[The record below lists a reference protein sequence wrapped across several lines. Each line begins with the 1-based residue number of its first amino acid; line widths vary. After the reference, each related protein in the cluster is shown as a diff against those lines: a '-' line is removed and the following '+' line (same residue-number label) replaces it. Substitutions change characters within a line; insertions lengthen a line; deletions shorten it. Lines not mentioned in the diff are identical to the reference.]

1 MIIATIIPAP
11 IGPRPVFRAMPGAF
25 LISTSSATIV
35 ATSESTSVDAHEAL
49 VPLRLGEERAAEVVV
64 LVELRQV
71 ELPGTVVR
79 KRKYAATSQTTTAAA
94 VIVATPQAGHLRVA
108 VISDIHANL
117 HALEAVL
124 AAIDADPP
132 DELWCL
138 GDLVGYG
145 PRPNEVVEIVRE
157 RARICLVGNH
167 DLGVLGRLDLD
178 EFTPD
183 AAAVARWT
191 QTVLLDESRAYLE
204 SLEPEAK
211 VEGAELYH
219 ASPRDPV
226 WEYVIT
232 PEAALG
238 ALEVDGRAPVVL
250 VGHSHVALAISLA
263 DGALDGGVAPDGT
276 EVDLERAR
284 WLLNPGSV
292 GQPRD
297 GDPRAAWLELD
308 FDARRGAL
316 PPRRVRHRPHAGGD
330 GRAGPP
336 RGARGAL

>member
-1 MIIATIIPAP
+1 M
-11 IGPRPVFRAMPGAF
+11 
-25 LISTSSATIV
+25 
-35 ATSESTSVDAHEAL
+35 
-49 VPLRLGEERAAEVVV
+49 
-64 LVELRQV
+64 
-71 ELPGTVVR
+71 
-79 KRKYAATSQTTTAAA
+79 
-94 VIVATPQAGHLRVA
+94 RVA
-108 VISDIHANL
+108 VVSDIHANL

-124 AAIDADPP
+124 GAIDADPP

-145 PRPNEVVEIVRE
+145 PRPNEVVDLVRE

-183 AAAVARWT
+183 AATVARWT
-191 QTVLLDESRAYLE
+191 RTVLLDESRAYLE

-211 VEGAELYH
+211 VDGAELYH

-232 PEAALG
+232 PEAALA
-238 ALEVDGRAPVVL
+238 ALEGTVAPAVL
-250 VGHSHVALAISLA
+250 VGHSHVALAISLGG
-263 DGALDGGVAPDGT
+263 GALDGSVAPEGT
-276 EVDLERAR
+276 EVDLGRAR

-297 GDPRAAWLELD
+297 GDPNAAWLELD
-308 FDARRGAL
+308 FDEGTARFQRVEYDVVRTQTEMDERDLPEALAERLAHGA
-316 PPRRVRHRPHAGGD
+316 
-330 GRAGPP
+330 
-336 RGARGAL
+336 

>member
-1 MIIATIIPAP
+1 M
-11 IGPRPVFRAMPGAF
+11 
-25 LISTSSATIV
+25 
-35 ATSESTSVDAHEAL
+35 
-49 VPLRLGEERAAEVVV
+49 
-64 LVELRQV
+64 
-71 ELPGTVVR
+71 
-79 KRKYAATSQTTTAAA
+79 SQTTAAA
-94 VIVATPQAGHLRVA
+94 TVIVATPQAGHLRVA
-108 VISDIHANL
+108 VLSDIHANL
-117 HALEAVL
+117 HALEATL

-145 PRPNEVVEIVRE
+145 PRPNEVVETVRD

-167 DLGVLGRLDLD
+167 DLGVLERLDLD

-191 QTVLLDESRAYLE
+191 RTVLLDDARDYLE

-226 WEYVIT
+226 WEYVISPDT
-232 PEAALG
+232 ALA
-238 ALEVDGRAPVVL
+238 ALEVTVAPVVL
-250 VGHSHVALAISLA
+250 VGHSHVALSISLA
-263 DGALDGGVAPDGT
+263 EGALDGSVAPEGT
-276 EVDLERAR
+276 EADLDRAR

-297 GDPRAAWLELD
+297 GDWRAAWLELD
-308 FDARRGAL
+308 FDSHTAHFHRVEYDVSRTQAEIAERDLPLALAERLEQGA
-316 PPRRVRHRPHAGGD
+316 
-330 GRAGPP
+330 
-336 RGARGAL
+336 